1 MKFRKDS
8 DTKNVEVNLT
18 PLIDVVFLLLIFFM
32 VSTTF
37 DKQAQIQIKLP
48 EADSAETVDKQQD
61 IIEVGVNEQGNYFV
75 NQEELLKSDAE
86 TLRQMLIKASRA
98 RKDLPVII
106 SADGKAPHQSVITV
120 LDVASQLGMTQMTF
134 ATQQTSKQN

>member
-1 MKFRKDS
+1 
-8 DTKNVEVNLT
+8 
-18 PLIDVVFLLLIFFM
+18 
-32 VSTTF
+32 
-37 DKQAQIQIKLP
+37 LP
-48 EADSAETVDKQQD
+48 EADTAETVDKQQD

-75 NQEELLKSDAE
+75 NQEELLKSDAD